1 MLYLCLM
8 FSSFLRRSSQNIVH
22 YADHVRRFDDNRIV
36 GAPRVGRVI
45 ENAFM
50 ATKLAIGVLGN
61 GFSGR
66 LMKEVRDKDGL
77 TYGIYA
83 KQPRLYGAHT
93 FEVTATFAPSLL
105 ERGLSETARV
115 MKEWKEG
122 ITDEEIDV
130 QKQILLGSQSVHW
143 DNPAAISATIHST
156 LLQDK
161 PLDVIDRF
169 KQKIKDITY
178 QQVRTALKEQL
189 HVDRLKRVVVGTF

>member
-1 MLYLCLM
+1 
-8 FSSFLRRSSQNIVH
+8 
-22 YADHVRRFDDNRIV
+22 
-36 GAPRVGRVI
+36 
-45 ENAFM
+45 M

-83 KQPRLYGAHT
+83 KQNRLYGAHT